1 MMLQVRK
8 NHDRG
13 RADYG
18 WVRSQYGFSF
28 GDYFDVAHS
37 GFGPLV
43 VLNEDQVSAGRG
55 FGTHSHR
62 NMEIISYVL
71 AGELAH
77 QDNLGNSSV
86 MRYGDVQCMSAG
98 TGIKH
103 SEFNQSGIEPLHFL
117 QIWIEPSLKNLA
129 PIYDEKYFDP
139 VSKRGKLCLI
149 ASQTGCSQSVIIH
162 QDVAIYASIVG
173 ADDRLRHELRKD
185 RNAYVHVVRGT
196 LMVNG
201 VRLFAGDALK
211 AWQEEAITLSG
222 TEDAEI
228 LLFDLP
234 S

>member
-1 MMLQVRK
+1 MLQLRK
-8 NHDRG
+8 SCDRG

-28 GDYFDVAHS
+28 GDYFDIAHS

-77 QDNLGNSSV
+77 LDNLGNSLM
-86 MRYGDVQCMSAG
+86 MRYGDVQCTSAG

-103 SEFNQSGIEPLHFL
+103 SEFNQSATEPLYFL
-117 QIWIEPSLKNLA
+117 QIWIEPNLKNLA
-129 PIYDEKYFDP
+129 PSYDKKYFSP
-139 VSKRGKLCLI
+139 ALKRGKLCLI
-149 ASQTGCSQSVIIH
+149 ASQSGCSHSVVIH
-162 QDVAIYASIVG
+162 QDVEIYASIVG
-173 ADDRLRHELRKD
+173 ADDQLRHNLRKG
-185 RNAYVHVVRGT
+185 RNAYVHVVRGILT
-196 LMVNG
+196 VNG

-222 TEDAEI
+222 NEDAEI

-234 S
+234 P